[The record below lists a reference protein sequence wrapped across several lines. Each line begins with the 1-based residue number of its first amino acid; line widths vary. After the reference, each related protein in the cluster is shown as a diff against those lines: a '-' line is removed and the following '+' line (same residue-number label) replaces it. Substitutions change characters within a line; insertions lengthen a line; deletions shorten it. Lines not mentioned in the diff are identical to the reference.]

1 MKATEKLESYL
12 AEFRQRLKKLVIL
25 QGLAAIATVILAV
38 SLIAAWFSLE
48 NGYASSTV
56 MSFRLLLILALA
68 AVVLKGILEPL
79 KKIQNNVGK
88 YIEDRSSKTDGFG
101 FQGRIETYAQMEQ
114 NNPFRELLAEDA
126 LKITESYPATEQVK
140 NKDMQIAGLA
150 AAAMLAVLIYM
161 AIGTGLFSYSLQN
174 FLAGWASDSFVP
186 PQSIMVLPGDE
197 SVRRGSN
204 LRINAQIEGFDPD
217 EATLHVRN
225 SGEDWQEV
233 PLVRTLNGFEFTL
246 FSLQEEMDYY
256 VSTTGL
262 RSPDFTVQ
270 VVDLPSIE
278 NLELTYFFPDWTE
291 RETEMSNRGDIEALP
306 ETRIAL
312 NITTSGPLPAGEL
325 ILNNAAQELA
335 INGLEASTEF
345 TILEEGQY
353 YIAAVV
359 GGEQVRLSDDYFISL
374 AEDGSPQIELIRP
387 GQDWNATNI
396 EEVLARVEATDD
408 YGLESLL
415 IKYSINGADWQE
427 VDLYEPADE
436 LSVDHIFMLENMRSV
451 QTRTAAAPQL
461 ELGAFDI
468 VLDDTLLPGQ
478 EGEENRV
485 ERFQIDPDADLA
497 NQDVEPAFD
506 EIPLKP
512 GDLISY
518 YAEASDRSQAVQTD
532 MYFIQIQAF
541 NRRYTQSQLSGGGG
555 GGGGGGPT
563 DEISQRQR
571 QIVVSTWNLIREQ
584 GEGNNGQVDINSTLL
599 SELQLTLAEQAQ
611 TLTDRAR
618 ARQLNQQDKDIERFV
633 ESMSLAIQ
641 AMFPSSERLAA
652 VELQDAIQPAQEALQ
667 HLLQAEAVFNDM
679 QVGQQQGGGGGGGG
693 SRASQDLAEMFEL
706 EMDMEQNQYETGE
719 SASPQAQQEQVED
732 IMAQLDELAKRQ
744 EQLANNMRNQQ
755 QLTEAQ
761 QYQQE
766 MLRREA
772 EQLQE
777 QLEQL
782 QQQQL
787 GQQGQQQANNQQQGQ
802 QGQTGQPG
810 QGQQQGQQSQEQQGG
825 QQTAQNELQQRLES
839 AIRAMNETEEA
850 MANNSGSDEL
860 QRAAEEAQR
869 QLEGARDQMAQDQIA
884 SMQESFSSMADQSSD
899 MLLAQ
904 ERMQQQLQEAMERA
918 LEERESGE
926 NPNSR
931 GMTLMEEMEL
941 ADMKEELAAELQRL
955 QQQMMNTMQQF
966 GEETPAA
973 TRELAEGNE
982 TIAEREL
989 ELALSDAA
997 LYIDAGYA
1005 LYIAGNERNVTE
1017 GMRALNESLERAEQL
1032 ALGAMN
1038 GNSDLEQALEQ
1049 AEELRDQLA
1058 QLSQQQNGQQSAS
1071 GQDQSEQQGQQ
1082 GQGGQ
1087 QQGQQ
1092 GQGQQQGQ
1100 QGGFGGGPDGITNGL
1115 GINGWSGNGANNAF
1129 DGPIDMPESFYEN
1142 LDNLTELTRDAIPE
1156 MQMAQEQIDELL
1168 DVIRELEFS
1177 RVNRNDDIV
1186 LEEYNNML
1194 ALIEQLELSLRAE
1207 GSNASNPNNVRT
1219 AVLDMIPEEYQESV
1233 AEYYRRLS
1241 RENN

>member
-1 MKATEKLESYL
+1 MKATEKLEHYL
-12 AEFRQRLKKLVIL
+12 AEFRQRLIKLVIL
-25 QGLAAIATVILAV
+25 QGIAAIAVVILTI

-56 MSFRLLLILALA
+56 ITFRLLLILTLA
-68 AVVLKGILEPL
+68 AVILKGILEPL
-79 KKIQNNVGK
+79 KRIKENVSAQIENRSIKNDGK
-88 YIEDRSSKTDGFG
+88 G
-101 FQGRIETYAQMEQ
+101 FQGRVETYAQMAHS
-114 NNPFRELLAEDA
+114 NPFRELLAEDA
-126 LKITESYPATEQVK
+126 LKISESYPAAEQVK

-150 AAAMLAVLIYM
+150 AAAMFVVLIYM
-161 AIGTGLFSYSLQN
+161 AVGAGLFSYSLQN

-186 PQSIMVLPGDE
+186 PQSITVLPGDE

-217 EATLHVRN
+217 EAILHVRS

-233 PLVRTLNGFEFTL
+233 PLVRTMNGFEFTL

-256 VSTTGL
+256 VSTTGI
-262 RSPDFTVQ
+262 RSPDFNVQ

-278 NLELTYFFPDWTE
+278 NLELTYFFPEWTE
-291 RETEMSNRGDIEALP
+291 RESETSNRGDIEALA

-312 NITTSGPLPAGEL
+312 NVTTSGPLPAGEL
-325 ILNNAAQELA
+325 ILNNAAQELS
-335 INGLEASTEF
+335 ISGNEAFTEF

-353 YIAAVV
+353 YIAALV
-359 GGEQVRLSDDYFISL
+359 GGEQVRLSDDYFISI
-374 AEDGSPQIELIRP
+374 AEDGSPQIELMRP

-396 EEVLARVEATDD
+396 EEVLARVDASDD
-408 YGLESLL
+408 YGLETML
-415 IKYSINGADWQE
+415 IKYSINGGDWQE
-427 VDLYEPADE
+427 VDLYEPTDE
-436 LSVDHIFMLENMRSV
+436 LSVDHIFMLEDMRSV

-468 VLDDTLLPGQ
+468 VIDHSIITGVRSEDGR
-478 EGEENRV
+478 G
-485 ERFQIDPDADLA
+485 ERFELDPDADLA
-497 NQDVEPAFD
+497 NQSMEPAFD

-518 YAEASDRSQAVQTD
+518 YAEVSDRSQAIQTD
-532 MYFIQIQAF
+532 MYFIQIQAY

-555 GGGGGGPT
+555 GGGGAPT

-571 QIVVSTWNLIREQ
+571 QIVVSTWNLIREEA
-584 GEGNNGQVDINSTLL
+584 EGNAGQVEINSSLL
-599 SELQLTLAEQAQ
+599 SELQLTLAGQAQ

-618 ARQLNQQDKDIERFV
+618 ARQLNQQDEEIERFV
-633 ESMSLAIQ
+633 ESMDLAIQ
-641 AMFPSSERLAA
+641 AMFPSSERLAS
-652 VELQDAIQPAQEALQ
+652 VELQEAIQPAQEALQ
-667 HLLQAEAVFNDM
+667 HLLQAEAVFNDL
-679 QVGQQQGGGGGGGG
+679 QISQQQGGGGGGG

-732 IMAQLDELAKRQ
+732 IMSQLDELARRQ

-755 QLTEAQ
+755 QLTKTQ

-802 QGQTGQPG
+802 QGQSGQQGQPG
-810 QGQQQGQQSQEQQGG
+810 QQTGQEGQQG
-825 QQTAQNELQQRLES
+825 QQTAQSELQQRLES
-839 AIRAMNETEEA
+839 AIRAMNETQEA
-850 MANNSGSDEL
+850 MVNNPGSDEL

-869 QLEGARDQMAQDQIA
+869 QLEGARDQLAQDQIA
-884 SMQESFSSMADQSSD
+884 SMQESFANMADQSAD

-904 ERMQQQLQEAMERA
+904 ERMQQQLQDAMERA
-918 LEERESGE
+918 LSERDSGE

-931 GMTLMEEMEL
+931 GMTLMEEMAL
-941 ADMKEELAAELQRL
+941 ADTKEEVAADLQRL
-955 QQQMMNTMQQF
+955 QQQMMNTIQQF
-966 GEETPAA
+966 GEEAPAA
-973 TRELAEGNE
+973 ARELTEGNA

-1032 ALGAMN
+1032 AFGALN

-1058 QLSQQQNGQQSAS
+1058 QLPQQNGQQS
-1071 GQDQSEQQGQQ
+1071 GQGEQQGQ
-1082 GQGGQ
+1082 G
-1087 QQGQQ
+1087 
-1092 GQGQQQGQ
+1092 GQ

-1115 GINGWSGNGANNAF
+1115 GITDWSGNGANAAF
-1129 DGPIDMPESFYEN
+1129 DGPMDVPENFYNN

-1156 MQMAQEQIDELL
+1156 MQMTQEQINELL

-1177 RVNRNDDIV
+1177 RVNRNDGIV

-1207 GSNASNPNNVRT
+1207 GSNANNPNNVRT
-1219 AVLDMIPEEYQESV
+1219 AVLDMIPEEYRESV

>member
-1 MKATEKLESYL
+1 MKATEKLELYL

-25 QGLAAIATVILAV
+25 QGVAAVAAV
-38 SLIAAWFSLE
+38 FLIISLIAAWFSLE

-56 MSFRLLLILALA
+56 ITFRLLLILTLA
-68 AVVLKGILEPL
+68 AVVLFGILEPL
-79 KKIQNNVGK
+79 KRIKENVSAQ
-88 YIEDRSSKTDGFG
+88 IESRSSKTDGKG
-101 FQGRIETYAQMEQ
+101 FQGRVETYAQMEHS
-114 NNPFRELLAEDA
+114 NPFRDLLAEDA
-126 LKITESYPATEQVK
+126 LKISESFPATEQVK
-140 NKDMQIAGLA
+140 NKDIQIAGLA
-150 AAAMLAVLIYM
+150 AAAMLAVLVYM
-161 AIGTGLFSYSLQN
+161 VIGTGLISYSLQN

-186 PQSIMVLPGDE
+186 PQSIIVLPGDE

-217 EATLHVRN
+217 EATLHVRTN
-225 SGEDWQEV
+225 GEDWQEV
-233 PLVRTLNGFEFTL
+233 PLVRTMNGFEFTL

-256 VSTTGL
+256 VSTTSL
-262 RSPDFTVQ
+262 RSPDFNVQ

-278 NLELTYFFPDWTE
+278 NLELTYIFPEWTE
-291 RETEMSNRGDIEALP
+291 RESEISNRGDIEALA

-325 ILNNAAQELA
+325 ILNNTAQELS
-335 INGLEASTEF
+335 INGNQASTDF

-353 YIAAVV
+353 YIAALV

-374 AEDGSPQIELIRP
+374 AEDGSPIIKLMRP

-396 EEVLARVEATDD
+396 EEVLSRVDASDD
-408 YGLESLL
+408 YGLVSLL
-415 IKYSINGADWQE
+415 IKYSINGGDWQE
-427 VDLYEPADE
+427 VDLYEAADE
-436 LSVDHIFMLENMRSV
+436 LSVEHIFMLEDM
-451 QTRTAAAPQL
+451 RTAQARTAVAPQL
-461 ELGAFDI
+461 EVGAFDI
-468 VLDDTLLPGQ
+468 VLGESLLA
-478 EGEENRV
+478 ELEVEE
-485 ERFQIDPDADLA
+485 QIITP
-497 NQDVEPAFD
+497 EPTIKDIGPIFD

-532 MYFIQIQAF
+532 MYFIQIQAY
-541 NRRYTQSQLSGGGG
+541 NRRYSQSQLSGGGG

-584 GEGNNGQVDINSTLL
+584 AEGNDGQVEINSSLL

-618 ARQLNQQDKDIERFV
+618 ARQLNQQDEEIERFV
-633 ESMSLAIQ
+633 ESMDQAIQ

-667 HLLQAEAVFNDM
+667 HLLQAEAVFNDI
-679 QVGQQQGGGGGGGG
+679 QVGQQQGGGDGGGGG
-693 SRASQDLAEMFEL
+693 RAGQDLAEMFEL

-732 IMAQLDELAKRQ
+732 IMAQLDELASRQ

-782 QQQQL
+782 QQ
-787 GQQGQQQANNQQQGQ
+787 GQQQANNQQQGQ
-802 QGQTGQPG
+802 QGQPG
-810 QGQQQGQQSQEQQGG
+810 QQGEPGQQGQQG
-825 QQTAQNELQQRLES
+825 QQTAQNELQRRLES

-850 MANNSGSDEL
+850 MANNPGSDEL

-869 QLEGARDQMAQDQIA
+869 QLEGARDQLAQDQIA

-918 LEERESGE
+918 LAERESGE
-926 NPNSR
+926 DPNSR
-931 GMTLMEEMEL
+931 GMSLMEEMEL
-941 ADMKEELAAELQRL
+941 ADSKEELAADLQDL
-955 QQQMMNTMQQF
+955 QQQMMSTIQQF

-973 TRELAEGNE
+973 SRELAEGNE

-1017 GMRALNESLERAEQL
+1017 GMRALNESLELAEQL
-1032 ALGAMN
+1032 ALGALN
-1038 GNSDLEQALEQ
+1038 GSSDIEQALEQ

-1058 QLSQQQNGQQSAS
+1058 QLSQQGQDQNGQQP
-1071 GQDQSEQQGQQ
+1071 GQGQQ
-1082 GQGGQ
+1082 GEG
-1087 QQGQQ
+1087 GQQ
-1092 GQGQQQGQ
+1092 GQGQQGEGGQ
-1100 QGGFGGGPDGITNGL
+1100 QSGFGGGPYGVANA
-1115 GINGWSGNGANNAF
+1115 GWSGNGSDNIF
-1129 DGPIDMPESFYEN
+1129 DGPISMPDNFYEN
-1142 LDNLTELTRDAIPE
+1142 LDNLTDLTRDAIPE
-1156 MQMAQEQIDELL
+1156 MQMTQEQIEELL

-1194 ALIEQLELSLRAE
+1194 ALFEQLELSLRAE
-1207 GSNASNPNNVRT
+1207 GSNANNPNNVRT
-1219 AVLDMIPEEYQESV
+1219 AVLDMIPEEYRESV

>member
-1 MKATEKLESYL
+1 MKATEKLEVYL
-12 AEFRQRLKKLVIL
+12 AEFHQRLKKLVIL
-25 QGLAAIATVILAV
+25 QGVAAIAAVFLIV

-56 MSFRLLLILALA
+56 ITFRLLLILTLA
-68 AVVLKGILEPL
+68 AVVLFGILEPL
-79 KKIQNNVGK
+79 KKIKENVSPQ
-88 YIEDRSSKTDGFG
+88 IESRSSKTDGKG
-101 FQGRIETYAQMEQ
+101 FQGRVETYAQMEHS
-114 NNPFRELLAEDA
+114 NPFRDLLAEDT
-126 LKITESYPATEQVK
+126 LKISESFPAAEQVK

-150 AAAMLAVLIYM
+150 AAAMLAVLVYM
-161 AIGTGLFSYSLQN
+161 VIGTGLISYSLQN

-217 EATLHVRN
+217 EATLHVRTN
-225 SGEDWQEV
+225 GEDWQEV
-233 PLVRTLNGFEFTL
+233 PLVRTMNGFEFTL

-262 RSPDFTVQ
+262 RSPDFNVQ

-278 NLELTYFFPDWTE
+278 NLELTYIFPEWTE
-291 RETEMSNRGDIEALP
+291 RESEISNRGDIEALA

-312 NITTSGPLPAGEL
+312 NITTSGPLPAGKL
-325 ILNNAAQELA
+325 ILNNATQELT
-335 INGLEASTEF
+335 INGNQASTEF

-353 YIAAVV
+353 YIAALV

-374 AEDGSPQIELIRP
+374 AEDGSPIIELMRP

-396 EEVLARVEATDD
+396 EEVLSRVDASDD

-415 IKYSINGADWQE
+415 IKYSINGGDWQE
-427 VDLYEPADE
+427 VDLYETADE
-436 LSVDHIFMLENMRSV
+436 LSVEHIFMLEDMRTV
-451 QTRTAAAPQL
+451 QTRTAAATQI

-468 VLDDTLLPGQ
+468 VLENSLLPDL
-478 EGEENRV
+478 EGEREGRV
-485 ERFQIDPDADLA
+485 DRFEADPEAKIA
-497 NQDVEPAFD
+497 NESTEPTFD
-506 EIPLKP
+506 EIPFKP

-532 MYFIQIQAF
+532 MYFIQIQAY
-541 NRRYTQSQLSGGGG
+541 NRRYSQSQLSGGG

-571 QIVVSTWNLIREQ
+571 QIVVSTWNLIREES
-584 GEGNNGQVDINSTLL
+584 EGNDGQVEINSTLL

-611 TLTDRAR
+611 TLTNRAR
-618 ARQLNQQDKDIERFV
+618 ARQLNQQDDEIERFV
-633 ESMSLAIQ
+633 ESMDQAIQ

-652 VELQDAIQPAQEALQ
+652 IELQDAIQPAQEALQ
-667 HLLQAEAVFNDM
+667 HLLQAEAVFNDI
-679 QVGQQQGGGGGGGG
+679 QVGQQQGGGGGGG
-693 SRASQDLAEMFEL
+693 RAGQDLAEMFEL

-732 IMAQLDELAKRQ
+732 IMAQLDELASRQ

-761 QYQQE
+761 QFQQE

-782 QQQQL
+782 QQQQ
-787 GQQGQQQANNQQQGQ
+787 GQQQANNQQQGQ
-802 QGQTGQPG
+802 QGQPG
-810 QGQQQGQQSQEQQGG
+810 QQGEPGQQG
-825 QQTAQNELQQRLES
+825 QQTAQNELQRRLES

-850 MANNSGSDEL
+850 MANNPGSDEL

-869 QLEGARDQMAQDQIA
+869 QLEGARDQLAQDQIA

-918 LEERESGE
+918 LAERESGE
-926 NPNSR
+926 DPNSR
-931 GMTLMEEMEL
+931 GMSLMEEMEL
-941 ADMKEELAAELQRL
+941 ADNKEELAADLQGL
-955 QQQMMNTMQQF
+955 QQQMMNTIQQF

-973 TRELAEGNE
+973 SRELAKGNE

-1017 GMRALNESLERAEQL
+1017 GMRALNESIVRAEQL
-1032 ALGAMN
+1032 ALGALN
-1038 GNSDLEQALEQ
+1038 GSSYIEQALEQ
-1049 AEELRDQLA
+1049 AEELRNQLA
-1058 QLSQQQNGQQSAS
+1058 QLSRQGQDQNGQQP
-1071 GQDQSEQQGQQ
+1071 GQGQQGQQ

-1087 QQGQQ
+1087 QS
-1092 GQGQQQGQ
+1092 
-1100 QGGFGGGPDGITNGL
+1100 GFGGGPYGVANA
-1115 GINGWSGNGANNAF
+1115 GWSGNGSDNVF
-1129 DGPIDMPESFYEN
+1129 DGTISMPDNFYEN
-1142 LDNLTELTRDAIPE
+1142 LDDLTDLTRDAIPE
-1156 MQMAQEQIDELL
+1156 MQMTQEQIEELL

-1186 LEEYNNML
+1186 LQEYNNML

-1207 GSNASNPNNVRT
+1207 GSNANNPNNVRT

>member
-1 MKATEKLESYL
+1 MKATEKLEHYL

-25 QGLAAIATVILAV
+25 QGAAAIAAVVLVI

-56 MSFRLLLILALA
+56 ITFRLLLILALA
-68 AVVLKGILEPL
+68 AVVLLGILEPL
-79 KKIQNNVGK
+79 KRIKEDISSQ
-88 YIEDRSSKTDGFG
+88 IENRSIKTDGKG
-101 FQGRIETYAQMEQ
+101 FQGRVETYAQMEA

-126 LKITESYPATEQVK
+126 LKLSESYPVTEQIK
-140 NKDMQIAGLA
+140 NRDMQIAGVA
-150 AAAMLAVLIYM
+150 AAALLAVLIYL
-161 AIGTGLFSYSLQN
+161 AAGSGLFSYSLQN

-186 PQSIMVLPGDE
+186 PQSISVLPGDE
-197 SVRRGSN
+197 SVRRGAN
-204 LRINAQIEGFDPD
+204 LRISAQIEGLDPD
-217 EATLHVRN
+217 EAILHVRSN
-225 SGEDWQEV
+225 GEEWQEV
-233 PLVRTLNGFEFTL
+233 PLVRTMNGFEFTL
-246 FSLQEEMDYY
+246 FSLQDEMDYY

-262 RSPDFTVQ
+262 RSPDFRVQ

-278 NLELTYFFPDWTE
+278 NLELTYTFPDWTE
-291 RETEMSNRGDIEALP
+291 REPETSNRGDIEALP
-306 ETRIAL
+306 ETQITL
-312 NITTSGPLPAGEL
+312 NVTTSGPLPAGEL
-325 ILNNAAQELA
+325 ILNNAAQELS
-335 INGLEASTEF
+335 IEGNQASTEF

-353 YIAAVV
+353 YITAIV
-359 GGEQVRLSDDYFISL
+359 GGEQVRLSDDYFISI
-374 AEDGSPQIELIRP
+374 AEDGLPKIELMRP
-387 GQDWNATNI
+387 GTDWNATNI
-396 EEVLARVEATDD
+396 EEVLARVDASDD

-415 IKYSINGADWQE
+415 IKYSINGGDWQE

-436 LSVDHIFMLENMRSV
+436 LSVEHIFMLEDMRTIQS
-451 QTRTAAAPQL
+451 RTAAPQL

-468 VLDDTLLPGQ
+468 VLEDSLIPGR
-478 EGEENRV
+478 EGEEV
-485 ERFQIDPDADLA
+485 ISIDS
-497 NQDVEPAFD
+497 VTTESEPAFD

-532 MYFIQIQAF
+532 MYFIQIQAY
-541 NRRYTQSQLSGGGG
+541 NRRYSQSQLSGGGG
-555 GGGGGGPT
+555 GGGGGSPT

-571 QIVVSTWNLIREQ
+571 QIVVSAWNLIREEA
-584 GEGNNGQVDINSTLL
+584 EGNNGQVEINSSLL

-618 ARQLNQQDKDIERFV
+618 ARQLNQQDDDIEQFV
-633 ESMSLAIQ
+633 ASMDLAIQ

-652 VELQDAIQPAQEALQ
+652 VELQEAIQPAQEALQ
-667 HLLQAEAVFNDM
+667 HLLQAEAVFNDI
-679 QVGQQQGGGGGGGG
+679 QVGQQQGGNGGGGG
-693 SRASQDLAEMFEL
+693 RAGQDLAEMFEL
-706 EMDMEQNQYETGE
+706 EMDLEQNQYETGE
-719 SASPQAQQEQVED
+719 SASPQAQQEQVEG
-732 IMAQLDELAKRQ
+732 IMAQLDELARRQ

-755 QLTEAQ
+755 QLTDAQ
-761 QYQQE
+761 KYQQE

-787 GQQGQQQANNQQQGQ
+787 NQSRQQQANNQQQGQ
-802 QGQTGQPG
+802 QGQPG
-810 QGQQQGQQSQEQQGG
+810 QQGQQSGQQSQNEQQN

-839 AIRAMNETEEA
+839 AIRAMNETEQA
-850 MANNSGSDEL
+850 MANNPGSEEL

-869 QLEGARDQMAQDQIA
+869 QLEGARDQLAQDQIA
-884 SMQESFSSMADQSSD
+884 SMQESFVSMAEQSAD

-904 ERMQQQLQEAMERA
+904 ERMQQQLQQAMEQA
-918 LEERESGE
+918 LADRESGD

-931 GMTLMEEMEL
+931 GMSLAEEMEL
-941 ADMKEELAAELQRL
+941 ADMKEDLAADLQRL
-955 QQQMMNTMQQF
+955 QQQMMNTIQQF
-966 GEETPAA
+966 GEESPAA
-973 TRELAEGNE
+973 ARELAEGND

-1017 GMRALNESLERAEQL
+1017 GMRALNESLQRAEEL
-1032 ALGAMN
+1032 ALGSLN
-1038 GNSDLEQALEQ
+1038 GGSELEQALEQ

-1058 QLSQQQNGQQSAS
+1058 QLSQANGQQPS
-1071 GQDQSEQQGQQ
+1071 QGQQ
-1082 GQGGQ
+1082 GQNQGQ
-1087 QQGQQ
+1087 NPGQGQQ
-1092 GQGQQQGQ
+1092 GQQPGQQAQNDQ

-1115 GINGWSGNGANNAF
+1115 GIAGWSGNGADNIF
-1129 DGPIDMPESFYEN
+1129 DGPINMPENFYDN
-1142 LDNLTELTRDAIPE
+1142 LDNLTELTRDAIPD
-1156 MQMAQEQIDELL
+1156 MRMSQEQIDELL

-1194 ALIEQLELSLRAE
+1194 ALIEQLELTLRAE
-1207 GSNASNPNNVRT
+1207 GSNANNPDNVRT
-1219 AVLDMIPEEYQESV
+1219 AVLDLIPEEYQESV

>member
-1 MKATEKLESYL
+1 MKATEKLELYL

-25 QGLAAIATVILAV
+25 QGVAAIATVILAI
-38 SLIAAWFSLE
+38 SLVAAWFSLE
-48 NGYASSTV
+48 NGYATSTIIL
-56 MSFRLLLILALA
+56 FRLLLILALA
-68 AVVLKGILEPL
+68 ALVLKGILEPL
-79 KKIQNNVGK
+79 KRIKGNVSK
-88 YIEDRSSKTDGFG
+88 YIEGRSSKTDGNG

-126 LKITESYPATEQVK
+126 LKISESYPAAEQVK
-140 NKDMQIAGLA
+140 NKDMQLAGLA

-161 AIGTGLFSYSLQN
+161 AVGAGLFSYSLQN

-186 PQSIMVLPGDE
+186 PQSITVLPGDE
-197 SVRRGSN
+197 SVRRGAN

-225 SGEDWQEV
+225 DGEDWQEV
-233 PLVRTLNGFEFTL
+233 PLVRTMNGFEFTL
-246 FSLQEEMDYY
+246 FSLQEEMEYY
-256 VSTTGL
+256 VSTIGL

-291 RETEMSNRGDIEALP
+291 RETETSSRGDIEALP

-312 NITTSGPLPAGEL
+312 NITTSGPLPGGEL
-325 ILNNAAQELA
+325 ILNNATQELV

-345 TILEEGQY
+345 TILEAGQY
-353 YIAAVV
+353 FIAAIV
-359 GGEQVRLSDDYFISL
+359 GGEQIRLSDDYFISL
-374 AEDGSPQIELIRP
+374 AEDGSPQIELVRP

-396 EEVLARVEATDD
+396 EEVLARVEANDD

-415 IKYSINGADWQE
+415 IKYSINGGDWQE
-427 VDLYEPADE
+427 VDLYEPSDE
-436 LSVDHIFMLENMRSV
+436 LTVDHIFMLEDMRTV
-451 QTRTAAAPQL
+451 QTRTAAAPQI

-468 VLDDTLLPGQ
+468 ILEDSLLPGQ
-478 EGEENRV
+478 EGDES
-485 ERFQIDPDADLA
+485 RFEIDPAVELA
-497 NQDVEPAFD
+497 NQETELAFD

-518 YAEASDRSQAVQTD
+518 YAEASDRSQTIQTD
-532 MYFIQIQAF
+532 MYFIQIQAY
-541 NRRYTQSQLSGGGG
+541 NRRYTQSQLSGGG

-584 GEGNNGQVDINSTLL
+584 GEGNNGQVEINSTLL

-618 ARQLNQQDKDIERFV
+618 ARQLNQQDEEVERFV

-732 IMAQLDELAKRQ
+732 IMAQLDDLARRQ

-777 QLEQL
+777 KLEQL

-787 GQQGQQQANNQQQGQ
+787 GQQQANNQQQGQ
-802 QGQTGQPG
+802 RGQPG
-810 QGQQQGQQSQEQQGG
+810 QEQGQPGQEQGQPGQEQGQPGQEQG

-850 MANNSGSDEL
+850 MANNPGSDEL

-869 QLEGARDQMAQDQIA
+869 QLEGARDQLAQDQIA
-884 SMQESFSSMADQSSD
+884 SMQESFASMANQSSD

-904 ERMQQQLQEAMERA
+904 ERMQQQLQDAMERA
-918 LEERESGE
+918 LAERESGE

-941 ADMKEELAAELQRL
+941 ADMKEELAGDLQRL

-973 TRELAEGNE
+973 ARELAAGNE

-989 ELALSDAA
+989 ELAISDAA

-1032 ALGAMN
+1032 AIGAMN
-1038 GNSDLEQALEQ
+1038 GDSDLEQALEQ

-1058 QLSQQQNGQQSAS
+1058 QLSQQQNAQPSES
-1071 GQDQSEQQGQQ
+1071 GQA
-1082 GQGGQ
+1082 
-1087 QQGQQ
+1087 
-1092 GQGQQQGQ
+1092 QGQ
-1100 QGGFGGGPDGITNGL
+1100 QGGFGGGPDGITSGL

-1129 DGPIDMPESFYEN
+1129 EGPINMPENFYEN

-1156 MQMAQEQIDELL
+1156 MQMTQEQIDELL

-1219 AVLDMIPEEYQESV
+1219 AVLDMIPEEYRESV

>member
-1 MKATEKLESYL
+1 
-12 AEFRQRLKKLVIL
+12 
-25 QGLAAIATVILAV
+25 
-38 SLIAAWFSLE
+38 
-48 NGYASSTV
+48 
-56 MSFRLLLILALA
+56 
-68 AVVLKGILEPL
+68 
-79 KKIQNNVGK
+79 
-88 YIEDRSSKTDGFG
+88 
-101 FQGRIETYAQMEQ
+101 MEQ

-126 LKITESYPATEQVK
+126 LKISESYPADEQVK

-150 AAAMLAVLIYM
+150 AAAMFAVLIYM
-161 AIGTGLFSYSLQN
+161 AVGSGLFSYSLQN

-186 PQSIMVLPGDE
+186 PQSIIVLPGDE
-197 SVRRGSN
+197 SVRRGAN

-217 EATLHVRN
+217 EAILHVRN
-225 SGEDWQEV
+225 GSEDWQEV
-233 PLVRTLNGFEFTL
+233 PLVRTMNGFEFTL
-246 FSLQEEMDYY
+246 FSLQEEMEYY

-291 RETEMSNRGDIEALP
+291 RETETSNRGDIEALP
-306 ETRIAL
+306 ETRIGL

-325 ILNNAAQELA
+325 ILNNAAQELV

-353 YIAAVV
+353 FIAAIV

-374 AEDGSPQIELIRP
+374 AEDGSPEIELVRP

-396 EEVLARVEATDD
+396 EEVLTRVEASDD
-408 YGLESLL
+408 YGLETLL
-415 IKYSINGADWQE
+415 IKFSINGGDWQE
-427 VDLYEPADE
+427 IDLYKPADE
-436 LSVDHIFMLENMRSV
+436 LSVDHIFMLEDMRTV

-468 VLDDTLLPGQ
+468 VLEDSLLPGQ
-478 EGEENRV
+478 EGEDLTV
-485 ERFQIDPDADLA
+485 EIAGVNPNADLTD
-497 NQDVEPAFD
+497 QDAEPAFD

-518 YAEASDRSQAVQTD
+518 YAEASDHSQAVQTD
-532 MYFIQIQAF
+532 MYFIQVQAY

-555 GGGGGGPT
+555 GGGGGGPS

-584 GEGNNGQVDINSTLL
+584 GEGNNGQVEINSTLL

-618 ARQLNQQDKDIERFV
+618 ARQLNQQDEDIENFV

-652 VELQDAIQPAQEALQ
+652 LELQDAIQPAQEALQ
-667 HLLQAEAVFNDM
+667 YLLQAEAVFNDM
-679 QVGQQQGGGGGGGG
+679 QVGQQQAGGGGGGG

-732 IMAQLDELAKRQ
+732 IMAQLDELAQRQ
-744 EQLANNMRNQQ
+744 EQLANNMRDQQ

-802 QGQTGQPG
+802 QGQSGQQGQPG
-810 QGQQQGQQSQEQQGG
+810 QQGQQGQPGQQGQQGD

-850 MANNSGSDEL
+850 MANNPGSDEL

-869 QLEGARDQMAQDQIA
+869 QLEGARDQLAQDQIA
-884 SMQESFSSMADQSSD
+884 SMQESFTSMAEQSSD

-904 ERMQQQLQEAMERA
+904 ERMQQQLQNAMERA
-918 LEERESGE
+918 LEERESGD

-931 GMTLMEEMEL
+931 GMSLMEEMEL
-941 ADMKEELAAELQRL
+941 ADMKEELAADLQRL
-955 QQQMMNTMQQF
+955 QQQMMNTIKQF

-973 TRELAEGNE
+973 TRQLAEGNE

-1017 GMRALNESLERAEQL
+1017 GMRALNESLQRAEQL
-1032 ALGAMN
+1032 ALGALN
-1038 GNSDLEQALEQ
+1038 VDSDLEQALEQ

-1058 QLSQQQNGQQSAS
+1058 QLSQQQNGQP
-1071 GQDQSEQQGQQ
+1071 SEPGQGQQ
-1082 GQGGQ
+1082 GQRGE
-1087 QQGQQ
+1087 QGQQ

-1100 QGGFGGGPDGITNGL
+1100 QGGLGGGPDGITNSL
-1115 GINGWSGNGANNAF
+1115 GISGWSGNGANNAF
-1129 DGPIDMPESFYEN
+1129 DGPIDMPENFYEN

-1156 MQMAQEQIDELL
+1156 MQMTQEQINELL
-1168 DVIRELEFS
+1168 DLIRELEFS

-1207 GSNASNPNNVRT
+1207 GSKASNPNNVRT
-1219 AVLDMIPEEYQESV
+1219 AVFDMIPEEYQESV
-1233 AEYYRRLS
+1233 AEYIIVTFPVRITSFRLKLI
-1241 RENN
+1241 

>member
-1 MKATEKLESYL
+1 MKATEKLELYL

-25 QGLAAIATVILAV
+25 QGVAAVAAVILII
-38 SLIAAWFSLE
+38 SLIAAWLSLE
-48 NGYASSTV
+48 NGYADSTV
-56 MSFRLLLILALA
+56 ITFRLLLILALA
-68 AVVLKGILEPL
+68 VVTLKGIVEPL
-79 KKIQNNVGK
+79 KRIKDNVSSQIESRSAKTGGK
-88 YIEDRSSKTDGFG
+88 G
-101 FQGRIETYAQMEQ
+101 FQGRVETYAQMEQ
-114 NNPFRELLAEDA
+114 GNPFRELLAEDA
-126 LKITESYPATEQVK
+126 LKISESYPAAEQVK

-161 AIGTGLFSYSLQN
+161 SVGAGLFSYSLQN

-186 PQSIMVLPGDE
+186 PQSIVVLPGDE

-204 LRINAQIEGFDPD
+204 LRINAQVEGFDPD
-217 EATLHVRN
+217 EATLHVR
-225 SGEDWQEV
+225 SDGEDWQEV
-233 PLVRTLNGFEFTL
+233 PLIRTMDGFEFTL

-278 NLELTYFFPDWTE
+278 NLELTYIFPEWTA
-291 RETEMSNRGDIEALP
+291 RESETSTRGDIEALA
-306 ETRIAL
+306 ETKIIL
-312 NITTSGPLPAGEL
+312 NVTTSGPLPAGEL
-325 ILNNAAQELA
+325 ILNNTSQALS
-335 INGLEASTEF
+335 INGNEASTEF
-345 TILEEGQY
+345 MILEEGQY
-353 YIAAVV
+353 YIAALV
-359 GGEQVRLSDDYFISL
+359 GGEQVRLSDDYFISI
-374 AEDGSPQIELIRP
+374 AEDGSPQIELMRP

-396 EEVLARVEATDD
+396 EEVLARVDASDD
-408 YGLESLL
+408 YALESLL
-415 IKYSINGADWQE
+415 IKYSINGGDWQE
-427 VDLYEPADE
+427 VDLYEAADE
-436 LSVDHIFMLENMRSV
+436 LSIEHIFMLEDMRTV
-451 QTRTAAAPQL
+451 QTRTAAAPKI

-468 VLDDTLLPGQ
+468 VLGDALLPVGVE
-478 EGEENRV
+478 EGEEG
-485 ERFQIDPDADLA
+485 EEEIASLDPSA
-497 NQDVEPAFD
+497 QDNEPTFD

-518 YAEASDRSQAVQTD
+518 YAEASDRSRTVQTD
-532 MYFIQIQAF
+532 IYFIQIQAY
-541 NRRYTQSQLSGGGG
+541 NRRYSQSQLSGGGG
-555 GGGGGGPT
+555 GGGGSPT

-571 QIVVSTWNLIREQ
+571 QIVVSTWNLIREA
-584 GEGNNGQVDINSTLL
+584 GEGNNGQVEINSSLL
-599 SELQLTLAEQAQ
+599 SELQLTLAQQAQ

-618 ARQLNQQDKDIERFV
+618 ARQLNQQDEDVERFV
-633 ESMSLAIQ
+633 ESMDLAIQ
-641 AMFPSSERLAA
+641 AMFPSSEHLASL
-652 VELQDAIQPAQEALQ
+652 ELQEAIQPAQEALQ

-679 QVGQQQGGGGGGGG
+679 QVGQQQGGSGGGGG

-719 SASPQAQQEQVED
+719 SASPQAQQEQLED
-732 IMAQLDELAKRQ
+732 IMAQLDELAQRQ

-766 MLRREA
+766 MLRRDA

-802 QGQTGQPG
+802 PG
-810 QGQQQGQQSQEQQGG
+810 QQGQQTGQEGQQGQEQEG
-825 QQTAQNELQQRLES
+825 QQTAQNELQRRLES

-850 MANNSGSDEL
+850 MANNLGSEEL

-869 QLEGARDQMAQDQIA
+869 QLEGARDQLAQDQIA
-884 SMQESFSSMADQSSD
+884 SMRESFASMADQSAD

-904 ERMQQQLQEAMERA
+904 ERMQQQLQEAMELA
-918 LEERESGE
+918 LSERESGD

-931 GMTLMEEMEL
+931 GMTLLEEMEL
-941 ADMKEELAAELQRL
+941 ADKKEELAADLQRL

-966 GEETPAA
+966 GDETPAA
-973 TRELAEGNE
+973 ARQLAEGNE

-1032 ALGAMN
+1032 ALGALD
-1038 GNSDLEQALEQ
+1038 GDSDLEQALEQ
-1049 AEELRDQLA
+1049 AGELRDQLA
-1058 QLSQQQNGQQSAS
+1058 QLSQQNGQQP
-1071 GQDQSEQQGQQ
+1071 

-1087 QQGQQ
+1087 QQGQEGEGQQ
-1092 GQGQQQGQ
+1092 GQGQQQGGL
-1100 QGGFGGGPDGITNGL
+1100 GGRPDGIVNGQ
-1115 GINGWSGNGANNAF
+1115 GPTAWSGNGANTAF
-1129 DGPIDMPESFYEN
+1129 DGPIEMPGDFYDG

-1156 MQMAQEQIDELL
+1156 MQMTQEQINELL

-1194 ALIEQLELSLRAE
+1194 ALIEQLELSLRFE
-1207 GSNASNPNNVRT
+1207 GRNTNNSNNVRT

>member
-1 MKATEKLESYL
+1 MKATEKLEVYL

-25 QGLAAIATVILAV
+25 QGAAAIAAVILGV

-56 MSFRLLLILALA
+56 ISFRLLLILALA

-79 KKIQNNVGK
+79 KRIQSNISK
-88 YIEDRSSKTDGFG
+88 YIETRSAKTDGVG
-101 FQGRIETYAQMEQ
+101 FKGRIETYVQMEQ

-126 LKITESYPATEQVK
+126 LKLSESYPAAEQIK

-150 AAAMLAVLIYM
+150 ATAMLAVLIYM
-161 AIGTGLFSYSLQN
+161 AAGAGLFSYSLQN

-186 PQSIMVLPGDE
+186 PQSITVLPGDE
-197 SVRRGSN
+197 SVRRGAN
-204 LRINAQIEGFDPD
+204 LRINAQVEGFDPD

-225 SGEDWQEV
+225 DGEDWQEV
-233 PLVRTLNGFEFTL
+233 PLVRTMNGFEFTL
-246 FSLQEEMDYY
+246 FSLQEEMEYY

-291 RETEMSNRGDIEALP
+291 REAETSNRGDIEALP
-306 ETRIAL
+306 ETRIGL

-325 ILNNAAQELA
+325 ILNNAAQELV
-335 INGLEASTEF
+335 INGLEAFTEF

-353 YIAAVV
+353 YIAAIV

-374 AEDGSPQIELIRP
+374 AEDGSPEIELVRP

-396 EEVLARVEATDD
+396 EEVLARVEASDD

-415 IKYSINGADWQE
+415 IKYSINGGDWQE
-427 VDLYEPADE
+427 VDLYEPSDE
-436 LSVDHIFMLENMRSV
+436 LSVDHIFMLEDMRTV

-468 VLDDTLLPGQ
+468 VLEDSLLPVQ
-478 EGEENRV
+478 EGVSNSIE
-485 ERFQIDPDADLA
+485 IDPDEELA
-497 NQDVEPAFD
+497 SQDTGPAFD

-532 MYFIQIQAF
+532 MYFIQIQAY

-584 GEGNNGQVDINSTLL
+584 SEGNNGQVEINSTLL

-618 ARQLNQQDKDIERFV
+618 ARQLNQQDEDIERFV
-633 ESMSLAIQ
+633 DSMSLAIQ

-679 QVGQQQGGGGGGGG
+679 QVGQQQGGGGGGG

-732 IMAQLDELAKRQ
+732 IMAQLDELARRQ

-755 QLTEAQ
+755 QLTDAQ
-761 QYQQE
+761 KYQQE

-787 GQQGQQQANNQQQGQ
+787 GQRGQQQANNQQQGQ
-802 QGQTGQPG
+802 QGQPGQAGQGQPQDQ
-810 QGQQQGQQSQEQQGG
+810 QGQQQGQQG
-825 QQTAQNELQQRLES
+825 QQTSQNELQQRLES
-839 AIRAMNETEEA
+839 AIRAMNETEQA
-850 MANNSGSDEL
+850 MANNPGSDEL

-869 QLEGARDQMAQDQIA
+869 QLEGARDQLAQDQIA
-884 SMQESFSSMADQSSD
+884 SMQESFASMADQSSD

-904 ERMQQQLQEAMERA
+904 ERMQQQLQDAMERA
-918 LEERESGE
+918 LAERESGE

-931 GMTLMEEMEL
+931 GMTLVEEMEL
-941 ADMKEELAAELQRL
+941 ADMKEELAANLQRL
-955 QQQMMNTMQQF
+955 QQQMMNTLQQF
-966 GEETPAA
+966 GEESPAA
-973 TRELAEGNE
+973 ARELAEGNE
-982 TIAEREL
+982 TISEREL

-1032 ALGAMN
+1032 AMGSIN

-1049 AEELRDQLA
+1049 AEQLRDQLA
-1058 QLSQQQNGQQSAS
+1058 QLTQQQNGQPSES
-1071 GQDQSEQQGQQ
+1071 GQGQGQQ
-1082 GQGGQ
+1082 GQT
-1087 QQGQQ
+1087 GQQ

-1100 QGGFGGGPDGITNGL
+1100 QGGSGGGPNGITNGL
-1115 GINGWSGNGANNAF
+1115 GISGWSGNGSNNAF
-1129 DGPIDMPESFYEN
+1129 DGPINMPENFYEN

-1156 MQMAQEQIDELL
+1156 MQMTQEQVDELL
-1168 DVIRELEFS
+1168 DLIRELEFS

-1186 LEEYNNML
+1186 LEEYNNTL

-1219 AVLDMIPEEYQESV
+1219 AVLDTIPEEYKESV

>member
-1 MKATEKLESYL
+1 MKATEKLELYL

-25 QGLAAIATVILAV
+25 QGVAAIAVVILTI

-56 MSFRLLLILALA
+56 ITFRLLLILTLA
-68 AVVLKGILEPL
+68 AVILKGILEPL
-79 KKIQNNVGK
+79 KRIKDNVSAQIESRSIKNDGK
-88 YIEDRSSKTDGFG
+88 G
-101 FQGRIETYAQMEQ
+101 FQGRVETYAQIAH

-126 LKITESYPATEQVK
+126 LKISESYPAAEQVK
-140 NKDMQIAGLA
+140 NKDMQIAGLV
-150 AAAMLAVLIYM
+150 AAAMFAVLIYM
-161 AIGTGLFSYSLQN
+161 AVGAGLYSYSLQN
-174 FLAGWASDSFVP
+174 FLAGWASDRFVP
-186 PQSIMVLPGDE
+186 PQSITVLPGDE

-217 EATLHVRN
+217 EAILHVRS
-225 SGEDWQEV
+225 SGEGWQEV
-233 PLVRTLNGFEFTL
+233 PLVRTMNGFEFTL
-246 FSLQEEMDYY
+246 FSLQEEMNYY
-256 VSTTGL
+256 VSTTGI
-262 RSPDFTVQ
+262 RSPDFYVQ

-278 NLELTYFFPDWTE
+278 NMELTYFFPEWTE
-291 RETEMSNRGDIEALP
+291 RESETSNRGDIEALV

-312 NITTSGPLPAGEL
+312 NVTTSGPLPAGEL
-325 ILNNAAQELA
+325 ILNNAAQELS
-335 INGLEASTEF
+335 ISGNEAFTDF

-353 YIAAVV
+353 YIAALV
-359 GGEQVRLSDDYFISL
+359 GGEQVRLSDDYFISI
-374 AEDGSPQIELIRP
+374 AEDGSPQIELMRP
-387 GQDWNATNI
+387 GLDWNATNI
-396 EEVLARVEATDD
+396 EEVLARVDASDD
-408 YGLESLL
+408 YGLETLL
-415 IKYSINGADWQE
+415 IKYSINGGDWQE

-436 LSVDHIFMLENMRSV
+436 LSVDHIFMLEDMRTV
-451 QTRTAAAPQL
+451 QTRTATAPQL

-468 VLDDTLLPGQ
+468 VLDDSLLPGQ
-478 EGEENRV
+478 EGEESRI
-485 ERFQIDPDADLA
+485 ERFEFDSNAELA
-497 NQDVEPAFD
+497 NQSMEPTFD

-518 YAEASDRSQAVQTD
+518 YAEASDRSQAIQTD
-532 MYFIQIQAF
+532 MYFIQIQAY
-541 NRRYTQSQLSGGGG
+541 NRRYSQSQLSGGG

-571 QIVVSTWNLIREQ
+571 QIVVSTWNLIRELA
-584 GEGNNGQVDINSTLL
+584 EGNEGQVEINSSLL

-618 ARQLNQQDKDIERFV
+618 ARQLTQQEEEIERFV
-633 ESMSLAIQ
+633 ESMDLAIQ
-641 AMFPSSERLAA
+641 AMFPSSGHLAS
-652 VELQDAIQPAQEALQ
+652 VELQEAIQPAQEALQ
-667 HLLQAEAVFNDM
+667 HLLQAEAVFNDI

-693 SRASQDLAEMFEL
+693 SRANQDLAEMFEL

-732 IMAQLDELAKRQ
+732 IMSQLDELARRQ

-772 EQLQE
+772 VQLQE
-777 QLEQL
+777 QLGQL
-782 QQQQL
+782 EQQQL

-802 QGQTGQPG
+802 P
-810 QGQQQGQQSQEQQGG
+810 GQQSGQEGQQG
-825 QQTAQNELQQRLES
+825 QQTAQSELQRRLES
-839 AIRAMNETEEA
+839 AIRAMNETQEA
-850 MANNSGSDEL
+850 MVNNPGSDEL

-869 QLEGARDQMAQDQIA
+869 QLEGARDQLAQDQIA
-884 SMQESFSSMADQSSD
+884 SMQESFTNMADQSAD

-904 ERMQQQLQEAMERA
+904 ERMQQQLQDAMERA
-918 LEERESGE
+918 LSERNSGE

-931 GMTLMEEMEL
+931 GMTLMEEMAL
-941 ADMKEELAAELQRL
+941 ADMKEEVAADLQRL

-966 GEETPAA
+966 GEEAPAA
-973 TRELAEGNE
+973 TRELAEGNA

-1017 GMRALNESLERAEQL
+1017 GMRALNESLERAKQL
-1032 ALGAMN
+1032 AFGALN

-1049 AEELRDQLA
+1049 AEKLRDQLA
-1058 QLSQQQNGQQSAS
+1058 QLPQQS
-1071 GQDQSEQQGQQ
+1071 
-1082 GQGGQ
+1082 GQGS
-1087 QQGQQ
+1087 QQ
-1092 GQGQQQGQ
+1092 GQGQQQGGQ

-1115 GINGWSGNGANNAF
+1115 GIAGWSGNGVNTAF
-1129 DGPIDMPESFYEN
+1129 DGPMDMPGNFYDN

-1156 MQMAQEQIDELL
+1156 MQMTQEQINELL

-1207 GSNASNPNNVRT
+1207 SSNANNPNNVRT

>member
-1 MKATEKLESYL
+1 MKATEKLELYL
-12 AEFRQRLKKLVIL
+12 TEFRQRLKKLVIL
-25 QGLAAIATVILAV
+25 QGFAAIAAVILAV

-56 MSFRLLLILALA
+56 TSFRLLLILALA
-68 AVVLKGILEPL
+68 AVVIKAILEPL
-79 KKIQNNVGK
+79 KRIHNNASK
-88 YIEDRSSKTDGFG
+88 YIEGRSAKIDGSG
-101 FQGRIETYAQMEQ
+101 FKGRLETYAQMEQ

-126 LKITESYPATEQVK
+126 LKISESYPASEQVK
-140 NKDMQIAGLA
+140 NKDMQIAGLT

-161 AIGTGLFSYSLQN
+161 AVGAGLFSYSLQN
-174 FLAGWASDSFVP
+174 FLAGWASDSFLP
-186 PQSIMVLPGDE
+186 PQSITVLPGDE
-197 SVRRGSN
+197 SVRRGAN

-225 SGEDWQEV
+225 DGEDWQEV
-233 PLVRTLNGFEFTL
+233 PLVRTMNGFEFTL
-246 FSLQEEMDYY
+246 FSLQEEMEYY

-291 RETEMSNRGDIEALP
+291 RETETSNRGDIEALP
-306 ETRIAL
+306 ETRIGL

-325 ILNNAAQELA
+325 ILNNTAQELD

-353 YIAAVV
+353 YIAAIV

-374 AEDGSPQIELIRP
+374 AEDGSPVIEFVRP

-396 EEVLARVEATDD
+396 EEVLARVEASDD

-415 IKYSINGADWQE
+415 IKYSINGGDWQE

-436 LSVDHIFMLENMRSV
+436 LSVDYIFMLENMRTV

-468 VLDDTLLPGQ
+468 VLEDSLLPGQ
-478 EGEENRV
+478 EGEDITLEIAGVDSNTDMGDQ
-485 ERFQIDPDADLA
+485 EAQ
-497 NQDVEPAFD
+497 PAFD

-532 MYFIQIQAF
+532 MYFIQIQAY

-584 GEGNNGQVDINSTLL
+584 SEGNNGQVEINSTLL

-618 ARQLNQQDKDIERFV
+618 ARQLNQQDEDIERFV
-633 ESMSLAIQ
+633 ESMGLAIQ
-641 AMFPSSERLAA
+641 AMFPSSEKLAA

-679 QVGQQQGGGGGGGG
+679 QVGQQQSGGGGGGG

-706 EMDMEQNQYETGE
+706 EMDMEQNQYETGQ
-719 SASPQAQQEQVED
+719 SASAQAQQEQVED
-732 IMAQLDELAKRQ
+732 IMSQLDELARRQ

-787 GQQGQQQANNQQQGQ
+787 GQQGQQQASNQQQGQ
-802 QGQTGQPG
+802 QGQAGQQGQPG
-810 QGQQQGQQSQEQQGG
+810 QQNQQGQAGQQG

-850 MANNSGSDEL
+850 MANNPGSDEL

-869 QLEGARDQMAQDQIA
+869 QLEGARDQLAQDQIA
-884 SMQESFSSMADQSSD
+884 SMQDSFASMAEQSSD

-931 GMTLMEEMEL
+931 GMSLMEEMEL
-941 ADMKEELAAELQRL
+941 ADMKEELAADLQRL

-966 GEETPAA
+966 GDETPAA
-973 TRELAEGNE
+973 TRALAEGNE

-1032 ALGAMN
+1032 AMGALN
-1038 GNSDLEQALEQ
+1038 GDSDLEQALEQ

-1058 QLSQQQNGQQSAS
+1058 QLPQQQNGQAS
-1071 GQDQSEQQGQQ
+1071 ESGQGQQ

-1087 QQGQQ
+1087 QGQP

-1115 GINGWSGNGANNAF
+1115 GISGWSGNGSNNAF
-1129 DGPIDMPESFYEN
+1129 DGPIDLPENFYDN

-1156 MQMAQEQIDELL
+1156 MQMSQEQIDELL

-1241 RENN
+1241 RANN